1 MSADK
6 KDGILLNTGTNE
18 LEVILF
24 NLGENLFGINVL
36 KVREIIVPLAT
47 TKLPQS
53 HENVEGVIR
62 LRDEVIPVIDLGKV
76 LNISR
81 IEDSNAQDKLI
92 VCELNKIKIAFRVHG
107 VNRIHR
113 ISWEQI
119 EEPGELSAGQQAF
132 ATGIIKMDDDM
143 AILLDFEK
151 VVIDINPKSGINVEK
166 VKELGPR
173 ERSEKKLIV
182 AEDSGVLRELLK
194 DTLFEA
200 GYIDVQFFKNGKEA
214 WDYLEAIIEDDEKD
228 PLEEVQLMITDI
240 EMPKMDGHHLTKRV
254 KDDPRLNKL
263 PVIIF
268 SSLITDDLQHK
279 GEQVGASIQISKPDI
294 LQLIHEIDRLI

>member
-1 MSADK
+1 MNAEK

-24 NLGENLFGINVL
+24 KLGENLFGINVL
-36 KVREIIVPLAT
+36 KVREIVVPVET

-53 HENVEGVIR
+53 NEYVEGVIR
-62 LRDEVIPVIDLGKV
+62 LRDEVLPVIDLGRV
-76 LNISR
+76 LNSSR
-81 IEDSNAQDKLI
+81 LEENKTQDKLI
-92 VCELNKIKIAFRVHG
+92 ICELNKMKIAFRVHG
-107 VNRIHR
+107 VNRIHK

-119 EEPGELSAGQQAF
+119 EEPSELSVGQEDF

-173 ERSEKKLIV
+173 ERREKKLIV

-200 GYIDVQFFKNGKEA
+200 GYTDVQFFKNGKEA
-214 WDYLEAIIEDDEKD
+214 WNYLGEITADTEKD
-228 PLEEVQLMITDI
+228 PLEEVQLLITDI
-240 EMPKMDGHHLTKRV
+240 EMPKMDGHHLTKLV
-254 KDDPRLNKL
+254 KDDLRLNKL
-263 PVIIF
+263 PIIIF

-279 GEQVGASIQISKPDI
+279 GKQVGASVQISKPDI
-294 LQLIHEIDRLI
+294 LQLIYEIDRLI

>member
-81 IEDSNAQDKLI
+81 IEDNNAQDKLI

-200 GYIDVQFFKNGKEA
+200 GYTDVQFFKNGKEA